1 MSSSVTQKHHNL
13 VGKVIADGRLE
24 LVSVLGLGAYG
35 VVYLARDLAHYLHR
49 QGAYGYG
56 SAKHV
61 SHPNASLLSGYG
73 SAVSGFYAVKCLN
86 KVGLDA
92 RQRAFQRRETLLHTM
107 ASGHEN
113 VVTLHRVIDNPDD
126 PHAYVILDYCPDG
139 DLFSMITERQRYM
152 VPPEP
157 YVRDPAYTDGRPL
170 PEDPAYT
177 QARLQADAVIK
188 NVFGQII
195 DSIEHCHKLG
205 IYHRDIKPE
214 NVLCLQGGAKV
225 VLADFGLATGDKWS
239 SDFGCGSSFYMGP
252 ECQGGVTTRLER
264 YNTAAN
270 DVWSLG
276 VILINFVCGRNPWK
290 QATPSDES
298 FREYLRN
305 PDFLKTILPISEET
319 NALLKRV
326 FALRPEARC
335 TVSEL
340 RRMVQTIPRFAVSNM
355 ELWQRQRAA
364 AHAEKQALS
373 EARQPSS
380 HSAHDLSGSERLSMR
395 TDNTPSD
402 TVRSP
407 VDTVSNAPVFTIAG
421 EAFASEYDSMPSKAA
436 DVGYQDA
443 NELGSAPFAFLPD
456 TEFDKYVDVAAAPPR
471 DEASL
476 SQPPAADASPA
487 DNAATPHTNGQAGE
501 IHELIS
507 GYSAQHLDDAMQ
519 AAPQS
524 PASSPCTSSTA
535 SDQTYKVMMPE
546 ALIEIATPSAARGA
560 TQPTASPLDLRPSQT
575 SGGCSSGSSTQMSH
589 ADWEFSP
596 GPSPSQ
602 SIYGCSP
609 YSSASQS
616 GLVSLGSSSIPPSNA
631 RTMGIPEEKGKGLMR
646 FSADELPE
654 AQGNVFSG

>member
-1 MSSSVTQKHHNL
+1 
-13 VGKVIADGRLE
+13 
-24 LVSVLGLGAYG
+24 
-35 VVYLARDLAHYLHR
+35 
-49 QGAYGYG
+49 
-56 SAKHV
+56 
-61 SHPNASLLSGYG
+61 
-73 SAVSGFYAVKCLN
+73 
-86 KVGLDA
+86 
-92 RQRAFQRRETLLHTM
+92 
-107 ASGHEN
+107 
-113 VVTLHRVIDNPDD
+113 
-126 PHAYVILDYCPDG
+126 
-139 DLFSMITERQRYM
+139 
-152 VPPEP
+152 
-157 YVRDPAYTDGRPL
+157 
-170 PEDPAYT
+170 
-177 QARLQADAVIK
+177 
-188 NVFGQII
+188 
-195 DSIEHCHKLG
+195 
-205 IYHRDIKPE
+205 
-214 NVLCLQGGAKV
+214 
-225 VLADFGLATGDKWS
+225 
-239 SDFGCGSSFYMGP
+239 
-252 ECQGGVTTRLER
+252 
-264 YNTAAN
+264 
-270 DVWSLG
+270 
-276 VILINFVCGRNPWK
+276 
-290 QATPSDES
+290 
-298 FREYLRN
+298 
-305 PDFLKTILPISEET
+305 
-319 NALLKRV
+319 
-326 FALRPEARC
+326 
-335 TVSEL
+335 
-340 RRMVQTIPRFAVSNM
+340 MVQTIPRFAVSNM

-546 ALIEIATPSAARGA
+546 APIEIATPSAARGA